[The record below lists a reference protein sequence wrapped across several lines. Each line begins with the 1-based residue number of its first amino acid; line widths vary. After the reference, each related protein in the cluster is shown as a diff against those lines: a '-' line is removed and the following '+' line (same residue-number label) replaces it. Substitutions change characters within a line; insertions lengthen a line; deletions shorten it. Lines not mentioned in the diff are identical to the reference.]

1 MAEINAQSLQQLKD
15 LSSYPLPQLEKLAD
29 KLSIRQ
35 FKKNEIIFDQDE
47 ETKVVYLLLSGVV
60 KFSYLHSDEK
70 QTIVSLHPAGE
81 FFGLDSLTPQ
91 MKHPFRCE
99 AFENCTVGT
108 IKGQTLI
115 EILLGISYESFL
127 RWHTATIDT
136 GRNMYVHCIKGIG
149 LDLRKRLALELMNL
163 ADRFGTADARGIVID
178 VNISHEVLAD
188 IVGASRQQVTEH
200 LNQLDREGCI
210 LRDGRRIIINTQKL
224 RPIIESG
231 IE

>member
-15 LSSYPLPQLEKLAD
+15 LSSYPLPQLETLAD

-47 ETKVVYLLLSGVV
+47 ETKAVYLLLSGVV

-81 FFGLDSLTPQ
+81 FFGLDSLMPH

-99 AFENCTVGT
+99 ALENCTVGT
-108 IKGQTLI
+108 IKAQTLT

-136 GRNMYVHCIKGIG
+136 GRKMYVHCIKGIG

-163 ADRFGTADARGIVID
+163 ADRFGTADERGIVID
-178 VNISHEVLAD
+178 VNISHEVLAG
-188 IVGASRQQVTEH
+188 IVGASRQQVTEY
-200 LNQLDREGCI
+200 LNQFDRDKCI
-210 LRDGRRIIINTQKL
+210 ARDGRRIIINTQKL
-224 RPIIESG
+224 RLIIESG
-231 IE
+231 S

>member
-1 MAEINAQSLQQLKD
+1 MAEITAQSLQQLKD
-15 LSSYPLPQLEKLAD
+15 LSSYPLPQLETLAD

-47 ETKVVYLLLSGVV
+47 ETKIVYLLLSGVV

-81 FFGLDSLTPQ
+81 FFGLDSLMPH

-99 AFENCTVGT
+99 ALENCTVGT
-108 IKGQTLI
+108 IKAQTLI

-136 GRNMYVHCIKGIG
+136 GRKMYVHCIKGIG

-163 ADRFGTADARGIVID
+163 ADRFGTADERGIVID
-178 VNISHEVLAD
+178 VNISHEVLAG

-200 LNQLDREGCI
+200 LNQFDRDKCI
-210 LRDGRRIIINTQKL
+210 ARDGRRIIINTQKL
-224 RPIIESG
+224 RLIIESG
-231 IE
+231 S

>member
-1 MAEINAQSLQQLKD
+1 MAEITAQSLQQLKD

-47 ETKVVYLLLSGVV
+47 ETKGVYLLLSGVV

-81 FFGLDSLTPQ
+81 FFGLDSLMPQ

-99 AFENCTVGT
+99 AFENCTVGS
-108 IKGQTLI
+108 IKAQTLI
-115 EILLGISYESFL
+115 EILLGISYETFL

-136 GRNMYVHCIKGIG
+136 GRKMYVHCIKGIG

-163 ADRFGTADARGIVID
+163 ADRFGTADERGIVID
-178 VNISHEVLAD
+178 VNISHEVLAG

-200 LNQLDREGCI
+200 LNQFDRDKCI
-210 LRDGRRIIINTQKL
+210 ARVGRRIIINTQKL
-224 RPIIESG
+224 RVIIESG
-231 IE
+231 S

>member
-1 MAEINAQSLQQLKD
+1 MAEITAQSLQQLKD

-47 ETKVVYLLLSGVV
+47 EIKVVYLLLSGVV

-81 FFGLDSLTPQ
+81 FFGLDSLMPH

-99 AFENCTVGT
+99 ALENCTVGT
-108 IKGQTLI
+108 IKAQTLI

-136 GRNMYVHCIKGIG
+136 GRKMYVHCIKGIG

-163 ADRFGTADARGIVID
+163 ADRFGTADERGIVID
-178 VNISHEVLAD
+178 VNISHEVLAG

-200 LNQLDREGCI
+200 LNQFDREKCI
-210 LRDGRRIIINTQKL
+210 ARDGRRIIINTQKL
-224 RPIIESG
+224 RLIIESG
-231 IE
+231 S

>member
-1 MAEINAQSLQQLKD
+1 MADIDAQALQQLKD

-35 FKKNEIIFDQDE
+35 FKKNEIIFDQNEDA
-47 ETKVVYLLLSGVV
+47 KLVYLLLSGVV
-60 KFSYLHSDEK
+60 KFSYLHSDE

-81 FFGLDSLTPQ
+81 YFGLDSLIPQ

-108 IKGQTLI
+108 IKPQTLI
-115 EILLGISYESFL
+115 EILLGISYEPFL
-127 RWHTATIDT
+127 RWHTATIDG
-136 GRNMYVHCIKGIG
+136 GRKIYVHCIKGIG

-163 ADRFGTADARGIVID
+163 ADRFGRADARGIVID
-178 VNISHEVLAD
+178 LNISHEVLAS

-200 LNQLDREGCI
+200 LNQFDRDKCI
-210 LRDGRRIIINTQKL
+210 ARDGRRIIINTQKL
-224 RPIIESG
+224 RPIIE
-231 IE
+231 

>member
-1 MAEINAQSLQQLKD
+1 MAEITAQSLQQLKD

-81 FFGLDSLTPQ
+81 FFGLDSLMPH

-99 AFENCTVGT
+99 ALENCTVGT
-108 IKGQTLI
+108 IKAQTLI

-136 GRNMYVHCIKGIG
+136 GRKMYVHCIKGIG

-163 ADRFGTADARGIVID
+163 ADRFGTADERGIVID
-178 VNISHEVLAD
+178 VNISHEVLAG

-200 LNQLDREGCI
+200 LNQFDRDKCI
-210 LRDGRRIIINTQKL
+210 ARDGRRIIINTQKL
-224 RPIIESG
+224 RLIIESG
-231 IE
+231 S

>member
-1 MAEINAQSLQQLKD
+1 MAEITAQSLQQLKD

-35 FKKNEIIFDQDE
+35 FKKNGIIFDQDE

-81 FFGLDSLTPQ
+81 FFGLDSLMPH

-99 AFENCTVGT
+99 ALENCTVGT
-108 IKGQTLI
+108 IKAQTLI

-136 GRNMYVHCIKGIG
+136 GRKMYVHCIKGIG

-163 ADRFGTADARGIVID
+163 ADRFGTAEERGIVID
-178 VNISHEVLAD
+178 VNISHEVLAG

-200 LNQLDREGCI
+200 LNEFDREKCI
-210 LRDGRRIIINTQKL
+210 SRDGRRIIINAQKL
-224 RPIIESG
+224 RRIIE
-231 IE
+231 IAA

>member
-1 MAEINAQSLQQLKD
+1 MAEINAQSLRQLKD
-15 LSSYPLPQLEKLAD
+15 LSSYPLSQLEKLAD

-47 ETKVVYLLLSGVV
+47 ETKGVYLLLSGVV

-81 FFGLDSLTPQ
+81 FFGLDSLMPQ
-91 MKHPFRCE
+91 TKHPFRCE
-99 AFENCTVGT
+99 AFEKCTVGS
-108 IKGQTLI
+108 IKAQTLI
-115 EILLGISYESFL
+115 EILLGISYETFL

-136 GRNMYVHCIKGIG
+136 GRKMYVHCIKGIG

-163 ADRFGTADARGIVID
+163 ADRFGTADERGIVID

-200 LNQLDREGCI
+200 LNQFDREKCI

-224 RPIIESG
+224 WPIIESG

>member
-1 MAEINAQSLQQLKD
+1 MADINAQSLQQLKD

-29 KLSIRQ
+29 KLAIRQ

-47 ETKVVYLLLSGVV
+47 DAKLVYLLLSGVV
-60 KFSYLHSDEK
+60 KFSYLHCDEK

-81 FFGLDSLTPQ
+81 YFGLDSLIPQ

-108 IKGQTLI
+108 IKPQTLI

-200 LNQLDREGCI
+200 LNQLDREKCI
-210 LRDGRRIIINTQKL
+210 LRDGRRIIVNTQKL

-231 IE
+231 S

>member
-1 MAEINAQSLQQLKD
+1 MAEITAQSLQQLKD

-60 KFSYLHSDEK
+60 KFSYLHSEEK

-81 FFGLDSLTPQ
+81 FFGLDSLMPH

-99 AFENCTVGT
+99 ALENCTVGT
-108 IKGQTLI
+108 IKAQTLI

-136 GRNMYVHCIKGIG
+136 GRKMYVHCIKGIG

-163 ADRFGTADARGIVID
+163 ADRFGTAEERGIVID
-178 VNISHEVLAD
+178 VNISHEVLAG

-200 LNQLDREGCI
+200 LNQFDREKCI
-210 LRDGRRIIINTQKL
+210 ARDGRRIIINTQKL
-224 RPIIESG
+224 RLIIESVS
-231 IE
+231 